1 MEQKSQQVVTTTNE
15 IGRIIRKK
23 RKSMGMTQAQAAA
36 HGGVGVRFLSEVENG
51 KMRAEIG
58 KVLQVMNKLGIEMSI
73 SNS

>member
-1 MEQKSQQVVTTTNE
+1 MEQKNQQTVSSTNE

-51 KMRAEIG
+51 KLRAEIG
-58 KVLQVMNKLGIEMSI
+58 KVLQVMNKLGIEITI
-73 SNS
+73 SYS